1 VRSTTGHGTGC
12 ETETFWF
19 VAVALMLTV
28 YVVLDGFDLGA
39 GIIHHVAAKTEAE
52 RRGILRAIGPV
63 WDGNEV
69 WLMTVFIAQFL
80 PCRVRVDT
88 LASTP

>member
-1 VRSTTGHGTGC
+1 M
-12 ETETFWF
+12 ETFWF

-39 GIIHHVAAKTEAE
+39 GIVHHVVAKREAE

-63 WDGNEV
+63 WNGNEV
-69 WLMTVFIAQFL
+69 WLIGAGARCSSASRCSMRRASA
-80 PCRVRVDT
+80 
-88 LASTP
+88 ASTSP